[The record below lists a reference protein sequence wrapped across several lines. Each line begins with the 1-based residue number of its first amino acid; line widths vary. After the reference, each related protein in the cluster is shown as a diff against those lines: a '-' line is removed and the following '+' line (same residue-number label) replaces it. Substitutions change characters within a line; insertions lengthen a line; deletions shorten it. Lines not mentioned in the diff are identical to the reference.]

1 MTKLTIFPFVE
12 AGQFFLKYSPTEN
25 LLVRMILFY
34 LYIKGCVQRRR
45 DNRYFRI
52 KKLIDSWEYFR
63 CRE

>member
-1 MTKLTIFPFVE
+1 MTKLTIFPFAE
-12 AGQFFLKYSPTEN
+12 AGQFFLKYSQTEN

-34 LYIKGCVQRRR
+34 LYIKACVQRRR

-63 CRE
+63 CTE